1 MINIV
6 VFISYGSGDLDVVK
20 MKYTKDNENLKKRL
34 DDYVKAHYGEDA
46 IYVWEIE

>member
-6 VFISYGSGDLDVVK
+6 VFISYGAGDLDVVK
-20 MKYTKDNENLKKRL
+20 MKYVNCGGDINKYIER
-34 DDYVKAHYGEDA
+34 YVKDSYGEDA

>member
-20 MKYTKDNENLKKRL
+20 MKYVNDNENLKKRL
-34 DDYVKAHYGEDA
+34 DHYVKGRYGENA
-46 IYVWEIE
+46 TYIWEIE